1 MTMAIRLPLATA
13 TNAVSVPL
21 GAVFTSGD
29 GKIVYIPRPDAEPE
43 TRPVEVGATDLFHAE
58 ILSGLEEGES
68 VLLNRPDEE
77 RS

>member
-1 MTMAIRLPLATA
+1 
-13 TNAVSVPL
+13 
-21 GAVFTSGD
+21 
-29 GKIVYIPRPDAEPE
+29 
-43 TRPVEVGATDLFHAE
+43 VEVGATDLFHAE